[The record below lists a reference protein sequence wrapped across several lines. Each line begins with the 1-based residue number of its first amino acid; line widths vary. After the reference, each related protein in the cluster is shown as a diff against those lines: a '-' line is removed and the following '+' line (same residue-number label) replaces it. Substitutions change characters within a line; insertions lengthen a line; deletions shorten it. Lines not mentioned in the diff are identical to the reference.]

1 MKILDACGILHSD
14 LDYSA
19 GEYYITN
26 SVVAEIMNE
35 TAKAMVDNGIRRGNL
50 KIRDPKVESIA
61 RAKEA
66 AKKTGDVGKL
76 SDADLDVLALALE
89 SGAEIISDDY
99 AIQNVAASLRLKYQ
113 TTAKEGIQKE
123 YVWEKICPGCG
134 LKHSPDFDRCEVCGS
149 KLKRV
154 GKNAVKE

>member
-14 LDYSA
+14 LDFSA
-19 GEYYITN
+19 EDYYITN
-26 SVVAEIMNE
+26 SVIAEIINE
-35 TAKAMVDNGIRRGNL
+35 TAKVMVDNGIRRGNL
-50 KIRDPKVESIA
+50 KIRDPKAEYIKK
-61 RAKEA
+61 AKDA
-66 AKKTGDVGKL
+66 AKKTGDASKL
-76 SDADLDVLALALE
+76 SDADLDVLALAIE

-134 LKHSPDFDRCEVCGS
+134 LKHSPNYDICEVCGS

-154 GKNAVKE
+154 GKKAVKT